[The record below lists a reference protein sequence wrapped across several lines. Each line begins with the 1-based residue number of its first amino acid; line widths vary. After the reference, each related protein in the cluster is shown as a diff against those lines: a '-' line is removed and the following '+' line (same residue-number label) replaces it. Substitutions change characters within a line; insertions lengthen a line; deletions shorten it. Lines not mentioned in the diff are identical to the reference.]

1 MVNKHTLYIPPYP
14 HDGGARSGRTIASG
28 HRFAFLRAAADAA
41 IADYVCSRC
50 SVARSFATLRSEC
63 TTCGMIAHFAGLA
76 ALGTRGRGPNAVW
89 EGLVRRNE
97 LSFRRLG

>member
-1 MVNKHTLYIPPYP
+1 MTGEGASGAPSPQGRRFAFLRAAADALFKFPPYP

-50 SVARSFATLRSEC
+50 SVARSCAKF
-63 TTCGMIAHFAGLA
+63 GMRH
-76 ALGTRGRGPNAVW
+76 
-89 EGLVRRNE
+89 VRNV
-97 LSFRRLG
+97 LSAE

>member
-1 MVNKHTLYIPPYP
+1 MRTIASGQRFAFLRAAADALFKFPPYP

-50 SVARSFATLRSEC
+50 FV
-63 TTCGMIAHFAGLA
+63 
-76 ALGTRGRGPNAVW
+76 GRFVLNIRTVHDID
-89 EGLVRRNE
+89 
-97 LSFRRLG
+97 